1 MTSSSS
7 VFSRNIRVN
16 SLFLYDNKDPD
27 MIKSMTGYGKAEAI
41 LKTGKLTIE
50 IKTLNGKNSDANI
63 KTQLLPKDKEL
74 LVRQM
79 ISESLVR
86 GTIDFFM
93 TWEPGSG
100 AAKQINP
107 DLVKEYFSQM
117 KEIRNNLTSYRAANF
132 GDQAWMDNVML
143 TTIMRFPDVM
153 DNSRQDV
160 VTEENWPVVENAI
173 KEALR
178 SVNDY
183 RSKEGEVLYA
193 DVTSRV
199 KGIMELEDEVEKLE
213 PERIETVKEKLTKNL
228 AELGQKVDPSRFEQ
242 EMVFYLE
249 KLDINEEKVR
259 LRQHCRYFLDTID
272 SEPYPGKKL
281 GFIIQEMGREINTT
295 GSKANHAGIQKIVVR
310 MKDELEKIREQSM
323 NIL

>member
-1 MTSSSS
+1 
-7 VFSRNIRVN
+7 
-16 SLFLYDNKDPD
+16 

-41 LKTGKLTIE
+41 LETGKLTIE

-74 LVRQM
+74 EVRQM

-100 AAKQINP
+100 AAKQVNP
-107 DLVKEYFSQM
+107 DLVKEYFTQM

-132 GDQAWMDNVML
+132 GDQARMDNEML
-143 TTIMRFPDVM
+143 TSIMRFPDVM

-160 VTEENWPVVENAI
+160 VTEDNWPVVENAI

-183 RSKEGEVLYA
+183 RSKEGEALYA

-199 KGIMELEDEVEKLE
+199 KGIMDLENEVEKLE
-213 PERIETVKEKLTKNL
+213 PERIETVKERLLKNL
-228 AELGQKVDPSRFEQ
+228 SELGQKVDPSRFEQ
-242 EMVFYLE
+242 ELIFYLE

-295 GSKANHAGIQKIVVR
+295 GSKANHAGIQKLVVQ
-310 MKDELEKIREQSM
+310 MKDELEKVREQSM

>member
-1 MTSSSS
+1 
-7 VFSRNIRVN
+7 
-16 SLFLYDNKDPD
+16 
-27 MIKSMTGYGKAEAI
+27 MIKSMTGYGKAEAV
-41 LKTGKLTIE
+41 LETGKLTIE

-74 LVRQM
+74 FVRQL
-79 ISESLVR
+79 IAESLVR

-93 TWEPGSG
+93 TWEPGAGS
-100 AAKQINP
+100 AKQVNP

-132 GDQAWMDNVML
+132 GDQARMDNEMI
-143 TTIMRFPDVM
+143 TSIMRFPDVL

-160 VTEENWPVVENAI
+160 VTEENWPVVEKAI
-173 KEALR
+173 REALQA
-178 SVNDY
+178 VNEY
-183 RSKEGEVLYA
+183 RAREGEALYK

-199 KGIMELEDEVEKLE
+199 KGILALEDEVESLE
-213 PERIETVKEKLTKNL
+213 PERIQSVRERLLKNL
-228 AELGQKVDPSRFEQ
+228 SELEQKVDPSRFEQ
-242 EMVFYLE
+242 EMIFYLE

-259 LRQHCRYFLDTID
+259 LRQHCEYFLDTID
-272 SEPYPGKKL
+272 GEPYPGKKL

-295 GSKANHAGIQKIVVR
+295 GSKANHAGIQRLVVR

>member
-1 MTSSSS
+1 MIGK
-7 VFSRNIRVN
+7 NQ
-16 SLFLYDNKDPD
+16 D

-41 LKTGKLTIE
+41 LETGKLTIE

-74 LVRQM
+74 EVRQM
-79 ISESLVR
+79 IAESLVR

-100 AAKQINP
+100 AAKQVNP
-107 DLVKEYFSQM
+107 ELVKEYFNQM

-132 GDQAWMDNVML
+132 GDQARMDNELL
-143 TTIMRFPDVM
+143 TSIMRFPDVM

-160 VTEENWPVVENAI
+160 VTEDNWPVVENAI

-183 RSKEGEVLYA
+183 RSKEGEALYS

-199 KGIMELEDEVEKLE
+199 KGIMALEDEVEKLE
-213 PERIETVKEKLTKNL
+213 GERVEAVKERLLKNL
-228 AELGQKVDPSRFEQ
+228 GELEQKVDQSRFEQ
-242 EMVFYLE
+242 EMIFYLE

-295 GSKANHAGIQKIVVR
+295 GSKANHAGIQKLVVQ
-310 MKDELEKIREQSM
+310 MKDELEKVREQSM